1 MVLGPD
7 VSDLDASDE
16 RMSLRAMVFGGNWWD
31 ASAGVDSILR
41 LLLAQIPLPT
51 AKIIDQAVKSS

>member
-7 VSDLDASDE
+7 VSDLDASHE

-31 ASAGVDSILR
+31 ASTWLDSILR

-51 AKIIDQAVKSS
+51 AKITDRAVKHS